1 MRIIRSMRGQKDHG
15 VGDCPAVLLLL
26 EKINGT
32 MKKTGKTV
40 AYSMVPSLRFLST
53 SVPQGSLQG
62 PSLSE
67 LVSDGFREDLAEGLG

>member
-1 MRIIRSMRGQKDHG
+1 
-15 VGDCPAVLLLL
+15 
-26 EKINGT
+26 

-40 AYSMVPSLRFLST
+40 AYPMVPNLRFLSA

-62 PSLSE
+62 PSPSE

>member
-1 MRIIRSMRGQKDHG
+1 MEHERPEGPRSGRLPSSVVAFG
-15 VGDCPAVLLLL
+15 
-26 EKINGT
+26 KINGT

-40 AYSMVPSLRFLST
+40 AYPMVPSLRFLSI

-62 PSLSE
+62 PSPSE